1 MRATWGRRGHGR
13 CGPARPAGHP
23 GNSPGA
29 LRHQLAVRVHPL
41 HRLGRLELRQ
51 LTREVPSTN
60 RLLEALAATVSA
72 KVMSQPGTLPDVRAQ
87 VFNHVPLH
95 HGITGLGFACS

>member
-1 MRATWGRRGHGR
+1 MPCDTSLPSGYIR
-13 CGPARPAGHP
+13 CTAWVGSNSAR
-23 GNSPGA
+23 
-29 LRHQLAVRVHPL
+29 
-41 HRLGRLELRQ
+41 

-72 KVMSQPGTLPDVRAQ
+72 KVMSQPGTLPDARAQ